1 MTMKI
6 ADIDTPAV
14 LIEKSIM
21 EKNIR
26 SMQRMADRHGVD
38 LRVHIKTHKIPEL
51 AKLQIKMGAVGIAA
65 AKLGEAEVMADAG
78 IKDIQIA
85 NIIVGETKI
94 KRLLKLHRRCRLTV
108 GVDSIGNAIEL
119 SKAFSLAKRV
129 LNVLIIVN
137 TGLNRCGL
145 SDNMAIIALAD
156 NCAALKSI
164 KLVGLMTHAGH
175 AYAASNKNEIKSIG
189 RYEGERLVEV
199 ADFLRRRGHNIDI
212 VSVGST
218 PTAKYCSAIKGV
230 TELRVGNY
238 IFGDMTQVSLNI
250 YRISNCATNIYTT
263 IISRPSIDRAIL
275 DAGSKALALDRG
287 AHGSDAIVG
296 FGKIVGGGGIIDRL
310 SEEHGFVEKASR
322 RFKVGDHIRIIPNH
336 ICTVM
341 NLFDFAYL
349 VDGETVLEKMKIA
362 ARGRMN

>member
-1 MTMKI
+1 MKI

-26 SMQRMADRHGVD
+26 SIQRMADRHGVD

-189 RYEGERLVEV
+189 WSKLLIFFEGGDIILISFQLVRLPPQ
-199 ADFLRRRGHNIDI
+199 NI
-212 VSVGST
+212 VRPSRVL
-218 PTAKYCSAIKGV
+218 PNFVSAI
-230 TELRVGNY
+230 
-238 IFGDMTQVSLNI
+238 I
-250 YRISNCATNIYTT
+250 
-263 IISRPSIDRAIL
+263 
-275 DAGSKALALDRG
+275 
-287 AHGSDAIVG
+287 
-296 FGKIVGGGGIIDRL
+296 
-310 SEEHGFVEKASR
+310 
-322 RFKVGDHIRIIPNH
+322 
-336 ICTVM
+336 
-341 NLFDFAYL
+341 YL
-349 VDGETVLEKMKIA
+349 VT
-362 ARGRMN
+362 